1 MKKVLIYIIV
11 FICIFVVSGSVF
23 AQIKKTNDQ
32 LCYDQ
37 VGPSRYHKWSDSL
50 GGGAS
55 CDCLDGYEWDI
66 ATLHCLK
73 KETNL
78 TEKQNQTL
86 EKAREHILE
95 LQKAKILEQIDEL
108 KKTNTIEQF
117 AKIAEEERKEES
129 QKIGW
134 IIFGFLIALYLGIT
148 LYSYTRLKNIE
159 ERRRIR
165 EIKKKRREEERE
177 VKRIQQEEEVR
188 IKREEEILRLK
199 QREEEARQEKE
210 IRMDEYQKLREE
222 IEAMPKYA
230 NWKNAVF
237 SKTGMVCE
245 MCGGTNNLEIHHR
258 QSFYSII
265 QAYQI
270 KNVVQAF
277 ETNALWE
284 IDNGSVLCKTCH
296 NKTASSKY
304 CEQNNL

>member
-1 MKKVLIYIIV
+1 MKKILIYIFI
-11 FICIFVVSGSVF
+11 FICLFAINESVS
-23 AQIKKTNDQ
+23 AQVEKTNDQ

-37 VGPSRYHKWSDSL
+37 VGPSRYHKWPDSL

-78 TEKQNQTL
+78 TEKQNQAL

-95 LQKAKILEQIDEL
+95 LKKAKILEQIDEL

-134 IIFGFLIALYLGIT
+134 IIFGFVIALYLGIT
-148 LYSYTRLKNIE
+148 LYNYTRPKNIE
-159 ERRRIR
+159 ERRQII
-165 EIKKKRREEERE
+165 ETKNKRREKERE
-177 VKRIQQEEEVR
+177 VKHIRQEEENR
-188 IKREEEILRLK
+188 IKKENEVLILK
-199 QREEEARQEKE
+199 QKEEEARQEKE
-210 IRMDEYQKLREE
+210 ARMAEYQQLRKE

-237 SKTGMVCE
+237 SKIGMICE
-245 MCGGTNNLEIHHR
+245 MCGGTKNLEIHHR
-258 QSFYSII
+258 QSFHSII
-265 QAYQI
+265 QACQI
-270 KNVVQAF
+270 KNTVQAF
-277 ETNALWE
+277 ENNALWE

-296 NKTASSKY
+296 NQTTSSKY
-304 CEQNNL
+304 REQNN